1 MFIVSSGG
9 CKVTSTSS
17 GDLSSFRSDNGERT
31 VAVGF
36 YLNDYPT
43 VTDGAFFPFE
53 LFNFSDEEIEEMGDS
68 FKGYSGDVMTG
79 KDPFGGFISE
89 QAITEA
95 KSRKLKDP
103 YHFAGYF
110 LKIMVVHDNIEQ
122 LAVNVDLDRGF
133 FPPDFVCPQGVE
145 TIKIKANDRALGYP
159 GGKKSLSGDDTFIN
173 RTDRQVT
180 FCRVNEVNGP
190 YAGKPLY
197 YTRVELY
204 DKSEDHI
211 NELHDGRRSYDN
223 NSFLFK
229 KLPGIHE
236 ELSVAV
242 RFKYKKPVDGAVD
255 FNINNTVVN
264 LDYNV
269 IPRLN
274 EMLEVLQQNST
285 DNYQGI
291 VDSTDM
297 VQEYLYRNRDRAE
310 NDGEWQLLKVA
321 QRKWLAIRMILLLMG
336 ENINKKAEKLRLH
349 ILESLEL
356 ANLHQLYPLAK
367 KITSYTSASDY
378 INEMTNN
385 PEKSLSDGKDW
396 LKGNSHK
403 HFNEMIYRLAI
414 EAGLRQWYFSKRVYH
429 ELLKEV
435 EYDRYIVE
443 YNEGQDSVPLCASHC
458 SSTDRDYIINKRK
471 ELTKDYQHLAPI
483 GKMEI
488 HELFLSYVEAINTVY
503 PDPHIGANA
512 KFKRTFKLEIWKESL
527 DYANSSDAYKSLY
540 ESYSRRYDLV
550 FSEPHG
556 LLLGADAIQRQVEA
570 KRQPDDV
577 NIITVDGKTNY
588 DWKMHSSPDI
598 ITMARAAKQ
607 MLDGIYGAIEE
618 LTKIKNRI
626 DTASVQEQIKIT
638 SDLGDQFHVAPIAQA
653 LLIRPDYTYLMKDIL
668 HKYSRVRATTVVR
681 HVVYG
686 IAIAATLAGGA
697 LLVASFASLASAGVV
712 SAVFAG
718 ATVGDLLSASI
729 NFAQARGVRHRIERA
744 LFSDSLGTNIEV
756 YHQKRQHYYKIQR
769 DLYWS
774 AGFAA
779 IDMAGFVSTG
789 FKFLKTRRQLTNL
802 TEVWKELGIGKYQ
815 NVIANLKRCSTP
827 YCRRLLRFSPVL
839 TGGDPT
845 ELHNI
850 FKRLNDLKDIGKFKD
865 EIEAIW
871 LTNKHFRPLLH
882 FEIASDAIRSAVLKI
897 PFTNVRLRIPGS
909 HSNIMRRRG
918 LTDARMIYL
927 AKMTDGAFLE
937 DLVTKSKNLTKTDL
951 EKDRADQMLN
961 MMEVL
966 IHGKKRT
973 KRFLFFPRKQSSV
986 LQNQLAMNDKELREL
1001 FKISTGTSDQFTE
1014 INGKIR
1020 NIYDDAIKKFRVK
1033 GLKRAERKQLRDLY
1047 EEKIELITKGR
1058 YSEHVI
1064 DTETL
1069 DEVIKLGENR
1079 ERTKIL
1085 KNNFDNLMGDLAKF
1099 NKETKKLVIN
1109 EAIIGEVLKSNK
1121 WKRIVNNM
1129 PANTQL
1135 HAGTAEQAQTIIDNL
1150 NKSGVEALAAYN
1162 RRMIKIN

>member
-1 MFIVSSGG
+1 MFIVSLGG
-9 CKVTSTSS
+9 CKVAGTSS
-17 GDLSSFRSDNGERT
+17 GDLSSFRSENGERT

-122 LAVNVDLDRGF
+122 LPVNIDLDRGF

-145 TIKIKANDRALGYP
+145 TIKIKADDHALGYP
-159 GGKKSLSGDDTFIN
+159 GGKKSLAGDDSYIN

-180 FCRVNEVNGP
+180 FCRVDEVNGP

-197 YTRVELY
+197 YTRVELF
-204 DKSEDHI
+204 DKSEDHL
-211 NELHDGRRSYDN
+211 NELHDSRRSYDN
-223 NSFLFK
+223 DSFLLK
-229 KLPGIHE
+229 KIPGVHE
-236 ELSVAV
+236 ELAVAV
-242 RFKYKKPVDGAVD
+242 RFKYKQPVDGAVD

-269 IPRLN
+269 VPRLN
-274 EMLEVLQQNST
+274 EMLEVLQQNSV
-285 DNYQGI
+285 DNYQG
-291 VDSTDM
+291 VVESTDM

-321 QRKWLAIRMILLLMG
+321 QRKWLAIRMVLLLMG
-336 ENINKKAEKLRLH
+336 KNINKKAEKLRLH

-367 KITSYTSASDY
+367 KITSYTNAGDY
-378 INEMTNN
+378 INEMTHN
-385 PEKSLSDGKDW
+385 PEKSVSDGNEW

-443 YNEGQDSVPLCASHC
+443 YGEGRDSVPLCASHC
-458 SSTDRDYIINKRK
+458 SASDRDYIINKRK
-471 ELTKDYQHLAPI
+471 ELTKAYQHLAPI

-488 HELFLSYVEAINTVY
+488 HELFLSYVEAINAVY
-503 PDPHIGANA
+503 PDPHIGASA
-512 KFKRTFKLEIWKESL
+512 EFKRTLKLQLWQESL
-527 DYANSSDAYKSLY
+527 DYANSSEAYKSLY

-577 NIITVDGKTNY
+577 NIIKVDGKTNY

-598 ITMARAAKQ
+598 ITMAKATKQ
-607 MLDGIYGAIEE
+607 MLDGIYRAIEE

-626 DTASVQEQIKIT
+626 DKASVQEQIKIT

-653 LLIRPDYTYLMKDIL
+653 LLIRPDYAYLMKDIL
-668 HKYSRVRATTVVR
+668 DKYSRVRAETVVR

-686 IAIAATLAGGA
+686 VAIAATLAGGA

-718 ATVGDLLSASI
+718 ATVADLLSASI

-756 YHQKRQHYYKIQR
+756 YHQSRQHYYKIQR

-789 FKFLKTRRQLTNL
+789 FKFLKTRSQLNNL
-802 TEVWKELGIGKYQ
+802 IETWGTLKIGKYD
-815 NVIANLKRCSTP
+815 NVITNLKRCSTP

-839 TGGDPT
+839 TGGNAD
-845 ELHNI
+845 ELAKI
-850 FKRLNDLKDIGKFKD
+850 FKSLNGIKDLGKFK
-865 EIEAIW
+865 EQIELIW
-871 LTNKHFRPLLH
+871 FTNKHFRSLVH
-882 FEIASDAIRSAVLKI
+882 FEVAVDAVRSAVFKI
-897 PFTNVRLRIPGS
+897 PRTNVRLRIPGS

-918 LTDARMIYL
+918 LNNARMIYL
-927 AKMTDGAFLE
+927 AKMTDGNFLKKLADE
-937 DLVTKSKNLTKTDL
+937 SRALTK
-951 EKDRADQMLN
+951 ADIKKTSRPDEMLN
-961 MMEVL
+961 MLEIL

-973 KRFLFFPRKQSSV
+973 KKFLFFPRKQSSV

-1001 FKISTGTSDQFTE
+1001 FDLTIDQTERMAE
-1014 INGKIR
+1014 INGKLV
-1020 NIYDDAIKKFRVK
+1020 NLYDESKKNFKIK
-1033 GLKRAERKQLRDLY
+1033 GLNRKQRKAARDLY
-1047 EEKIELITKGR
+1047 GEKIAEIKGAVAT
-1058 YSEHVI
+1058 SGDNQLLEQVV
-1064 DTETL
+1064 DL
-1069 DEVIKLGENR
+1069 AENR

-1085 KNNFDNLMGDLAKF
+1085 KNNFDNLMGDLANF
-1099 NKETKKLVIN
+1099 NKETKKLDIN
-1109 EAIIGEVLKSNK
+1109 ETIIDEVLKTNK
-1121 WKRIVNNM
+1121 WKNLLNNM
-1129 PANTQL
+1129 PSDRQL
-1135 HAGTAEQAQTIIDNL
+1135 HAGTVEQAETIINNL
-1150 NKSGVEALAAYN
+1150 NEFGVEALAAYN
-1162 RRMIKIN
+1162 RQMIKIN